1 MKAGERRP
9 HSLLAIEAG
18 LKARRRQELKARYET
33 LVVGAPTLTEDESAA
48 IVTGL
53 EGTIAEGKGTLIRT
67 EPWGKKRLAYRVQK
81 FDEGYY
87 TLLFYEAEPAVVHEL
102 ERRIRLNESL
112 IRFLTVKVDWEEKV
126 ARAEALKAARR
137 RPTGPGTPVDEPPR
151 FDDDLDADDYE
162 GGRA

>member
-1 MKAGERRP
+1 M
-9 HSLLAIEAG
+9 
-18 LKARRRQELKARYET
+18 KARYET

-67 EPWGKKRLAYRVQK
+67 EPWGKKRLAYRIDK

-112 IRFLTVKVDWEEKV
+112 VRFLTVKVDWEEKV

-137 RPTGPGTPVDEPPR
+137 RPTPAGSSEESPR
-151 FDDDLDADDYE
+151 FEEDIETDNEYE
-162 GGRA
+162 GGRV